1 MLLARKLMNLTFH
14 PFLVRNLTPRA
25 QPGLWQVS
33 EALHL
38 CTPEEGKWAQQYRS
52 CNYFRSM
59 YFDEDGDLAHEF
71 YEEVLPRY
79 KDVRVAAIGQ
89 LLSHHI
95 FRRKGGKRKMRRI
108 EKNLRCVTNDH
119 VFNT

>member
-1 MLLARKLMNLTFH
+1 
-14 PFLVRNLTPRA
+14 
-25 QPGLWQVS
+25 
-33 EALHL
+33 
-38 CTPEEGKWAQQYRS
+38 
-52 CNYFRSM
+52 M

-89 LLSHHI
+89 LLSHPT

>member
-1 MLLARKLMNLTFH
+1 
-14 PFLVRNLTPRA
+14 
-25 QPGLWQVS
+25 
-33 EALHL
+33 
-38 CTPEEGKWAQQYRS
+38 
-52 CNYFRSM
+52 M

-89 LLSHHI
+89 LLNHPT

-108 EKNLRCVTNDH
+108 EKNLRCLTMSSMFLSEQSFENAEQVQYGNIESH
-119 VFNT
+119 SGHRGR

>member
-1 MLLARKLMNLTFH
+1 
-14 PFLVRNLTPRA
+14 
-25 QPGLWQVS
+25 
-33 EALHL
+33 
-38 CTPEEGKWAQQYRS
+38 
-52 CNYFRSM
+52 M

-79 KDVRVAAIGQ
+79 KDDRVAAIGQ
-89 LLSHHI
+89 LLNHHI